1 MDTEIVSKNG
11 SKARRGGA
19 RPRNALVSVKKSRNS
34 QRMLIH
40 ELIRHYS
47 GLSAITRKAAVIL
60 GEPEFSIQ
68 NFSNWR
74 NRGWVPLEFAQ
85 RLAKPLGVTPYA
97 LNFKD
102 VTRVLGNGITW
113 REAVNDS
120 KVFDPKTK
128 RLILELE
135 APKV

>member
-1 MDTEIVSKNG
+1 
-11 SKARRGGA
+11 
-19 RPRNALVSVKKSRNS
+19 
-34 QRMLIH
+34 MLIH
-40 ELIRHYS
+40 ELIRHYG
-47 GLSAITRKAAVIL
+47 GLSAITRKAAEIL

-85 RLAKPLGVTPYA
+85 RLAKPLGVTTYA

-102 VTRVLGNGITW
+102 VTRVLGKDLSW
-113 REAVNDS
+113 REAVMES
-120 KVFDPKTK
+120 KAFDGKTK

-135 APKV
+135 APEL

>member
-1 MDTEIVSKNG
+1 MP
-11 SKARRGGA
+11 KATTKTRRGGA
-19 RPRNALVSVKKSRNS
+19 RPRNALIAVKRSRNS
-34 QRMLIH
+34 QKMLIH
-40 ELIRHYS
+40 ELIRHYG
-47 GLSAITRKAAVIL
+47 GLSAITRKAATIL

-85 RLAKPLGVTPYA
+85 RLAKPLGVTVYA

-102 VTRVLGNGITW
+102 ITRVLGEKMTW
-113 REAVNDS
+113 REAVCES
-120 KVFDPKTK
+120 SIFDAKTK

-135 APKV
+135 APK

>member
-1 MDTEIVSKNG
+1 MSKNG
-11 SKARRGGA
+11 TKTRRGGA
-19 RPRNALVSVKKSRNS
+19 RPRSAIIAVKKSRSS

-40 ELIRHYS
+40 ELIRHYG
-47 GLSAITRKAAVIL
+47 GLSAITRKAAAAL

-85 RLAKPLGVTPYA
+85 RLAKPLGVTVYA

-102 VTRVLGNGITW
+102 VTRVLGADMTW
-113 REAVNDS
+113 REAVTDS
-120 KVFDPKTK
+120 KAFDGKTK
-128 RLILELE
+128 RLILDLE
-135 APKV
+135 APKI